1 MEKSKTKVPS
11 RKTPTRKAKSEGGL
25 QVIWTAGC
33 GGCADTSTSTTSKKR
48 VSAESPPPTPQPSL
62 PPPLPPTPPPPTPP
76 PPTPPP
82 SPPPIVLAEIPRY
95 LRSGQR
101 MPAPYMEYAQMH
113 SFGYRA
119 PRPRLPPPPVTHKVT
134 R

>member
-1 MEKSKTKVPS
+1 
-11 RKTPTRKAKSEGGL
+11 KSEGGF

-48 VSAESPPPTPQPSL
+48 VSAESPPPTQQPSL

-76 PPTPPP
+76 PPPPPPP

-95 LRSGQR
+95 LRSGQC

-119 PRPRLPPPPVTHKVT
+119 PRPRLPPPPVTHK
-134 R
+134 